1 MIDDKKIEEAARL
14 DDKEYYDRLSDN
26 DRCFFE
32 YGFRRGYNRALK
44 DLWHP
49 ASEKPNIKQGECC
62 VTCLVKFKNGSTEL
76 CVYFRNPEGWVCDDM
91 SPKDFKRNFKGWLYI
106 DNFVPKGRRREMKK
120 NKHSLKIS
128 RSCFGDTT
136 LDGYPIDI
144 YSNDELKIL
153 KNLLEKVLCEVNEYI
168 KG

>member
-1 MIDDKKIEEAARL
+1 MIDKKIEETARL
-14 DDKEYYDRLSDN
+14 DDEEYYDRLSDN

-32 YGFRRGYNRALK
+32 YGFRRGYNRTLK

-106 DNFVPKGRRREMKK
+106 DDLLPK
-120 NKHSLKIS
+120 
-128 RSCFGDTT
+128 
-136 LDGYPIDI
+136 
-144 YSNDELKIL
+144 
-153 KNLLEKVLCEVNEYI
+153 
-168 KG
+168 KGGEQ